1 MTDSPFGK
9 LNVLKEWKPGDT
21 REITG
26 EILKKMRIEGL
37 FDSYSQVYDLDGK
50 RWKVRD
56 QVSKPT
62 GETVYTLV
70 CVNE

>member
-1 MTDSPFGK
+1 MSDPFGA

-21 REITG
+21 RQLTEA
-26 EILKKMRIEGL
+26 ILKTARINGL
-37 FDSYSQVYDLDGK
+37 FDSYSQVYELDHT

-56 QVSKPT
+56 QMSQAS
-62 GETVYTLV
+62 GETIYTLV